1 MLTAGWKGLTLC
13 LFFYIFKKM
22 GLKKYLLGG
31 FIPLFLCTFLFSQS
45 LPELAKKERERRN
58 RLQGK
63 KSILVTNATLTRL
76 KKKPAILVSP
86 SATPEKKPLS
96 ITPKRK
102 SPRQISP
109 KARGEEADKRETQ
122 DARSNLEEQLTRAKD
137 YVELLSLRINALWQ
151 EYYSLDDRTS
161 QEKILR
167 KINEAAL
174 DLEKAREE
182 EAKISKEFKKL
193 RKD

>member
-1 MLTAGWKGLTLC
+1 
-13 LFFYIFKKM
+13 M

-45 LPELAKKERERRN
+45 LSELAKKERERRN

-86 SATPEKKPLS
+86 SATPEKNPLS

-182 EAKISKEFKKL
+182 EEKISKEFKKL